1 LFEIPTGL
9 HKWLKNIDLAIISDH
24 YVPVNRLSGA

>member
-1 LFEIPTGL
+1 L